1 MVNLMLTTMQDLR
14 PIPPPLKRK
23 EDILLFFKLY
33 DPVKEE
39 LWYFTFLSSDWRCMS
54 FIKAFF
60 SPTLVGYQG
69 CFSIL
74 SATLGGCL

>member
-39 LWYFTFLSSDWRCMS
+39 LWYLHS
-54 FIKAFF
+54 FPRIGVACCLLRPF
-60 SPTLVGYQG
+60 SPPY
-69 CFSIL
+69 
-74 SATLGGCL
+74 